1 MTSIRIASR
10 WRRRRLVN
18 ETMNA
23 YVRWREQCSA
33 VWVAY
38 SYWAVAPPADAGL
51 WYRAYAVALDR
62 EQRACE
68 VYAGLIRRA
77 GHHLIAADFEL
88 AEWAETAAVRP
99 RFLRASG
106 QRLKLA

>member
-1 MTSIRIASR
+1 MSSIRIASR

-18 ETMNA
+18 ETMKA

-38 SYWAVAPPADAGL
+38 SYWAAASPAEAGR

-68 VYAGLIRRA
+68 LYAGLIRRA
-77 GHHLIAADFEL
+77 GHLVAADFEL
-88 AEWAETAAVRP
+88 AEWAETAAVAP

-106 QRLKLA
+106 RRLKLA